1 MKAHQYSEIF
11 PMLAD
16 DSLKELAADIKA
28 NGLQEPILTYQ
39 GQILDGRNRLR
50 ACQLAGVEPAFQ
62 KASVAT
68 DEEAL
73 ALVMSLNLHR
83 RHLNESQRA
92 MVGARVLPFYE
103 AAAEEKKRLAGIAA
117 RQKQVDQKPIV
128 AREHPPSLKTGVA
141 TNLSQPQKPDPAP
154 RAPMARE
161 QAAAAVNVSGVSVQ
175 SAKRVLES
183 AVPEV
188 VKAIE
193 AGKLAVSAAAKV
205 VNMDH
210 EDQKEVARLVVSGEA
225 ASGAEAISKVKPH
238 VAHNSGENE
247 WYTPS
252 PYLEAARATM
262 GAIDL
267 DPSSC
272 DIANER
278 VKASRFYSKEQDGL
292 KQTWAGRVWMNPPYE
307 KGLIDRFAEKLAAS
321 VQDGTVA
328 QACVLV
334 NNATETQWFRRM
346 VSVASGV
353 CFPTGR
359 VRFISPQG
367 EKGAPLQGQAVIY
380 IGADFGSFATHF
392 KQFGFVAEVRHG

>member
-28 NGLQEPILTYQ
+28 NGLQEPILTYH

-92 MVGARVLPFYE
+92 MVGARVAPFYE
-103 AAAEEKKRLAGIAA
+103 AAAAERQRIAA
-117 RQKQVDQKPIV
+117 D
-128 AREHPPSLKTGVA
+128 A
-141 TNLSQPQKPDPAP
+141 TNAKRCQETPKPSNKDALVANLPQAPKPEPAP
-154 RAPMARE
+154 RAPVARE
-161 QAAAAVNVSGVSVQ
+161 QAAAAVNVSGRSVQ
-175 SAKRVLES
+175 SAKTVLDS

-188 VKAIE
+188 VKAVE

-307 KGLIDRFAEKLAAS
+307 KGLIDRFAEKLATS